1 MNKAKELLLKRANA
15 HIITNLELR
24 ENSHSRWERCFVILN
39 SKGEI
44 RGAKPTKRGSESK
57 KNELEAISYYDDYR
71 QKMVEPNKNSLAI
84 ERVDLSELLPLDS
97 EQLWYNTMW
106 NEYKQLG
113 GGSFNFKK
121 FYYIIEKHNLN
132 FNLKNEVFRIGE
144 EAQKGSFAILKS
156 FERNKIDLRDLDY

>member
-1 MNKAKELLLKRANA
+1 MSKARELLLKRANA

-57 KNELEAISYYDDYR
+57 KSELEAISYYDDYR
-71 QKMVEPNKNSLAI
+71 QKMVEPNRNSLVI
-84 ERVDLSELLPLDS
+84 ERVDLSELLPLDN

-121 FYYIIEKHNLN
+121 FHWIIR
-132 FNLKNEVFRIGE
+132 KNKLPTKFISIVTVFGKDAE
-144 EAQKGSFAILKS
+144 KGSFSIADELEPK
-156 FERNKIDLRDLDY
+156 KVDLRDLDY